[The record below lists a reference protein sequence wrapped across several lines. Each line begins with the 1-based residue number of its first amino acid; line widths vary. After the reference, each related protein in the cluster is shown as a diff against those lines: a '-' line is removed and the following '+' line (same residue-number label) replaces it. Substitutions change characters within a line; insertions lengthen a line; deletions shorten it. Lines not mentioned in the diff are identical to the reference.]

1 MSENNQ
7 NTQQA
12 EQDGQAEQDDFL
24 KSLNIKID
32 SLSLEERQEIF
43 NMVNNQLQS
52 VVMETMIGSMNPNQI
67 QRFKE
72 AVEKGGVELEEETE
86 KIAAEIPGLKEKME
100 QAVAGEMATIKAG
113 KAQLDEAIKQN

>member
-12 EQDGQAEQDDFL
+12 EQDEFL

-32 SLSLEERQEIF
+32 PLSLEERQEIF

-52 VVMETMIGSMNPNQI
+52 VVMETMIGSMSPNQI

-72 AVEKGGVELEEETE
+72 AVEKGGVELEDETE